1 MRACDLERLELIGI
15 DRSRGFPLFGDYRM
29 VMFGMPSLARLQ
41 KDLIQSLGME
51 KAAIILS
58 RFGYDSGLG
67 IATAISEL
75 YDFDSS
81 EEWLKAGAVLRTM
94 AGLADEEIMEVS
106 IDPEKKMLKM
116 TGRWR
121 DSFESVNWLT
131 QFEPN
136 KSPICHIL
144 ASLSSGFASAV
155 LGSEVLVRETSC
167 RAQGHEYCQFEAR
180 PISAWGLRPE
190 DLQQRFDLE
199 PLEDKLIQLNAALRE
214 AREDLHRQHAEISRL
229 RLLTGQIETD
239 GEIIF
244 RSSAMSRVLTLANK
258 VSPTR
263 SSVLIQG
270 ESGVGK
276 EVMARFIHRRSTHS
290 QDPFLAINCAAL
302 PPGLLES
309 ELFGHV
315 KGAFTGA
322 ESDKKGLFVEAAEGT
337 LFLDE
342 VAELSPEL
350 QAKLLRA
357 LQEKEVR
364 PVGGLTVSPIRA
376 RIVSASNRDLR
387 EMISQGKFRED
398 LYYRLAVF
406 PLFIS
411 PLRERRQD
419 ILILARHFLSNL
431 NKDSSGFSPAAL
443 RCMETYHWPGNV
455 RELSN
460 WVEYAVILAGSEQI
474 MPEHLPLHMSSQ
486 PADPVTVLG
495 ADQPTLEELEN
506 RYIRQVLQNTGNRRN
521 EAAKKLGIST
531 ATLWRRLQQH

>member
-1 MRACDLERLELIGI
+1 LRACDLERLELIGI
-15 DRSRGFPLFGDYRM
+15 DRSTGFPLFGDYRM

-41 KDLIQSLGME
+41 KDLLQSLGIE
-51 KAAIILS
+51 KDAIILS

-75 YDFDSS
+75 YDFDSA

-94 AGLADEEIMEVS
+94 AGLAHEEIVEMS
-106 IDPEKKMLKM
+106 IDTEKKNLKM

-131 QFEPN
+131 HFKTQDAPV
-136 KSPICHIL
+136 CHIL
-144 ASLSSGFASAV
+144 AGLSSGFASAV

-180 PISAWGLRPE
+180 TVSEWGIRPE
-190 DLQQRFDLE
+190 DLQQRFDLT
-199 PLEDKLIQLNAALRE
+199 PLDEKLNQLNAELRQ
-214 AREDLHRQHAEISRL
+214 AREDLHRQNAEISRL
-229 RLLTGQIETD
+229 HLLTGQVETD
-239 GEIIF
+239 SEIIF

-276 EVMARFIHRRSTHS
+276 EVMARFIHRHSTHAN
-290 QDPFLAINCAAL
+290 DPFLAINCAAL

-322 ESDKKGLFVEAAEGT
+322 DSDKKGLFVEAGEGT

-342 VAELSPEL
+342 VAELTPEL

-376 RIVSASNRDLR
+376 RIVSASNRDFWD
-387 EMISQGKFRED
+387 MISKG
-398 LYYRLAVF
+398 
-406 PLFIS
+406 
-411 PLRERRQD
+411 
-419 ILILARHFLSNL
+419 
-431 NKDSSGFSPAAL
+431 
-443 RCMETYHWPGNV
+443 
-455 RELSN
+455 
-460 WVEYAVILAGSEQI
+460 
-474 MPEHLPLHMSSQ
+474 
-486 PADPVTVLG
+486 
-495 ADQPTLEELEN
+495 
-506 RYIRQVLQNTGNRRN
+506 
-521 EAAKKLGIST
+521 
-531 ATLWRRLQQH
+531 

>member
-1 MRACDLERLELIGI
+1 LRACDLERLELIGI
-15 DRSRGFPLFGDYRM
+15 DRSTGFPLFGDYRM

-41 KDLIQSLGME
+41 KDLIQSLGLE
-51 KAAIILS
+51 KDAIILS

-75 YDFDSS
+75 YDFDSA

-94 AGLADEEIMEVS
+94 AGLAHEEIVEMS
-106 IDPEKKMLKM
+106 IDIEKKNLKM
-116 TGRWR
+116 AGRWR

-131 QFEPN
+131 HFKPQDAPV
-136 KSPICHIL
+136 CHIL
-144 ASLSSGFASAV
+144 AGLSSGFASAV

-180 PISAWGLRPE
+180 TVSEWGLRPE
-190 DLQQRFDLE
+190 DLQQRFDLP
-199 PLEDKLIQLNAALRE
+199 PLDEKLIQLNAELRQ
-214 AREDLHRQHAEISRL
+214 AREDLHRQNAEISRL
-229 RLLTGQIETD
+229 RLLTGQVETD

-276 EVMARFIHRRSTHS
+276 EVMARFIHRHSTHAN
-290 QDPFLAINCAAL
+290 DPFLAINCAAL

-322 ESDKKGLFVEAAEGT
+322 DSDKKGLFVEAGEGT

-342 VAELSPEL
+342 VAELTPEL

-431 NKDSSGFSPAAL
+431 NKDSRGFSPAAL
-443 RCMETYHWPGNV
+443 RCMETHLWPGNV

-474 MPEHLPLHMSSQ
+474 MPEHLPLHMSAH
-486 PADPVTVLG
+486 PTDPLTILG
-495 ADQPTLEELEN
+495 ADQPTLVELEN
-506 RYIRQVLQNTGNRRN
+506 RYIRRVLEITGNRRN

-531 ATLWRRLQQH
+531 ATLWRRLQQQ

>member
-1 MRACDLERLELIGI
+1 MRASDLERLELIGI

-51 KAAIILS
+51 KATVILS

-67 IATAISEL
+67 SATAISEL
-75 YDFDSS
+75 YDFDSP
-81 EEWLKAGAVLRTM
+81 EEWLRAGAVLRTM
-94 AGLADEEIMEVS
+94 AGLAHEEIIEVS
-106 IDPEKKMLKM
+106 IDPGKKMLKM

-131 QFEPN
+131 QFAPHET
-136 KSPICHIL
+136 PICHIL

-180 PISAWGLRPE
+180 PMSDWGVSAE
-190 DLQQRFDLE
+190 DIQQRFDIN
-199 PLEDKLIQLNAALRE
+199 PLEEELTQLNAALRQ
-214 AREDLHRQHAEISRL
+214 AREDLHRQNAEISRL
-229 RLLTGQIETD
+229 RLLTRQIETD
-239 GEIIF
+239 EEIIF
-244 RSSAMSRVLTLANK
+244 RSSAMSRILTLAKK

-290 QDPFLAINCAAL
+290 HDPFLAINCAAL

-322 ESDKKGLFVEAAEGT
+322 DSDKKGLFVEAGEGT

-342 VAELSPEL
+342 VAELTPEL

-364 PVGGLTVSPIRA
+364 PVGGLSVSPIRA

-419 ILILARHFLSNL
+419 ILVLARHFLSIFIQ
-431 NKDSSGFSPAAL
+431 DSSGFSPAAL

-460 WVEYAVILAGSEQI
+460 WVEYAVILAGSELI
-474 MPEHLPLHMSSQ
+474 MPEHLPLHMSTQ
-486 PADPVTVLG
+486 PIDPLTVLG
-495 ADQPTLEELEN
+495 ADQPTLEELEK
-506 RYIRQVLQNTGNRRN
+506 RYIRMVLQSTENRRN

-531 ATLWRRLQQH
+531 ATLWRRLQQQ

>member
-41 KDLIQSLGME
+41 KDLIQSLGMDR
-51 KAAIILS
+51 AAVILS

-67 IATAISEL
+67 GATAISEL
-75 YDFDSS
+75 YDFDSP
-81 EEWLKAGAVLRTM
+81 EEWLRAGAVLRTM
-94 AGLADEEIMEVS
+94 AGLAVEEIMEVS
-106 IDPEKKMLKM
+106 IDPAKKMLKM
-116 TGRWR
+116 TGLWR
-121 DSFESVNWLT
+121 DSFESVNWLS
-131 QFEPN
+131 QFKPHDA
-136 KSPICHIL
+136 PICHIL

-155 LGSEVLVRETSC
+155 LGSEVLVREISC
-167 RAQGHEYCQFEAR
+167 RAQGHEYCRFEAR
-180 PISAWGLRPE
+180 PISEWGISAADIQR
-190 DLQQRFDLE
+190 RFDIN
-199 PLEDKLIQLNAALRE
+199 PLKEELAQLNAALGQ
-214 AREDLHRQHAEISRL
+214 ARDDLYRQNAEISRL
-229 RLLTGQIETD
+229 RLLTRQIETN
-239 GEIIF
+239 GEIVF
-244 RSSAMSRVLTLANK
+244 RSAAMSRVLTLAEK

-276 EVMARFIHRRSTHS
+276 EVMARFIHQRSTHS
-290 QDPFLAINCAAL
+290 HAPFLAINCAAL

-322 ESDKKGLFVEAAEGT
+322 ETDKKGLFVEAGEGT

-342 VAELSPEL
+342 VAELTPEL

-419 ILILARHFLSNL
+419 ILILARHFLSTFI
-431 NKDSSGFSPAAL
+431 KDGSGFSPAAV

-460 WVEYAVILAGSEQI
+460 WIEYAVILAGRELI
-474 MPEHLPLHMSSQ
+474 LPEHLPIHMSAQQQGSL
-486 PADPVTVLG
+486 AALS
-495 ADQPTLEELEN
+495 ADQPSLIELEN
-506 RYIRQVLQNTGNRRN
+506 RYIRQVLESTGNRRN

-531 ATLWRRLQQH
+531 ATLWRRLQQS

>member
-1 MRACDLERLELIGI
+1 MRACDLERLELIGFN
-15 DRSRGFPLFGDYRM
+15 RSSGLPLFGDYRM

-67 IATAISEL
+67 LATTISEL
-75 YDFDSS
+75 YDFDSP
-81 EEWLKAGAVLRTM
+81 EEWLRAGAILRTM
-94 AGLADEEIMEVS
+94 AGFANEELIDIS
-106 IDPEKKMLKM
+106 IEPDKKMLKM

-121 DSFESVNWLT
+121 DSFESVNWLS
-131 QFEPN
+131 QFEPHET
-136 KSPICHIL
+136 PICNIL

-155 LGSEVLVRETSC
+155 LGSEVLVREMSC

-180 PISAWGLRPE
+180 PISEWGISA
-190 DLQQRFDLE
+190 DDIHQRFDIN
-199 PLEDKLIQLNAALRE
+199 PLEEELTRLNAALHL
-214 AREDLHRQHAEISRL
+214 AREDLRRQNVEISRL
-229 RLLTGQIETD
+229 RLLTRQAETD

-244 RSSAMSRVLTLANK
+244 RSDAMSRVLTLASK

-276 EVMARFIHRRSTHS
+276 EVMARYIHRHSTHFL
-290 QDPFLAINCAAL
+290 DPFLAINCAAL

-322 ESDKKGLFVEAAEGT
+322 DSNKKGLFVEAGEGT

-342 VAELSPEL
+342 VAELTPEL

-357 LQEKEVR
+357 LQEKEIR
-364 PVGGLTVSPIRA
+364 PVGGLTVSPIHA

-411 PLRERRQD
+411 PLRDRRQD
-419 ILILARHFLSNL
+419 ILVLARHFLSNL
-431 NKDSSGFSPAAL
+431 NPNSSGFSPDAL

-460 WVEYAVILAGSEQI
+460 WVEYAVILAGNERI
-474 MPEHLPLHMSSQ
+474 MPEHLPLHMSNQ
-486 PADPVTVLG
+486 PADPLTILG
-495 ADQPTLEELEN
+495 SDLPTLEELEK
-506 RYIRQVLQNTGNRRN
+506 RYIHLVLQNSANRRN

-531 ATLWRRLQQH
+531 ATLWRRLQHQ

>member
-1 MRACDLERLELIGI
+1 MRASDLERLELLGI

-51 KAAIILS
+51 RAAVILS

-67 IATAISEL
+67 LATTISEL
-75 YDFDSS
+75 YDFDSQ

-94 AGLADEEIMEVS
+94 AGLADEEIIKVS
-106 IDPEKKMLKM
+106 IDSEKNALKM

-121 DSFESVNWLT
+121 DSFESVNWLS
-131 QFEPN
+131 QFKPHE
-136 KSPICHIL
+136 SPICHIL
-144 ASLSSGFASAV
+144 ASLSSGYASAV
-155 LGSEVLVRETSC
+155 LGSEVLVREISC
-167 RAQGHEYCQFEAR
+167 RAQGHKYCQFEAR
-180 PISAWGLRPE
+180 PISEWGISAQDIQR
-190 DLQQRFDLE
+190 RFDIH
-199 PLEDKLIQLNAALRE
+199 PLAEELTQLNAALRQ
-214 AREDLHRQHAEISRL
+214 ARDGLHRQNAEISRL
-229 RLLTGQIETD
+229 RLLAHRIETD
-239 GEIIF
+239 DEIIF
-244 RSSAMSRVLTLANK
+244 RSEAMSRVLTLAKK

-276 EVMARFIHRRSTHS
+276 EVIARFIHRSSTHS
-290 QDPFLAINCAAL
+290 REPFLAINCAAL

-322 ESDKKGLFVEAAEGT
+322 DSGKKGLFVEAGDGT

-364 PVGGLTVSPIRA
+364 PVGGLAVFPIHA
-376 RIVSASNRDLR
+376 RIISASNRDLR
-387 EMISQGKFRED
+387 ELTSEGKFRED
-398 LYYRLAVF
+398 LYYRLAIF

-419 ILILARHFLSNL
+419 ILLLARHFLAKFNQ
-431 NKDSSGFSPAAL
+431 DSRGLSPAAL
-443 RCMETYHWPGNV
+443 RCMETYDWPGNV

-460 WVEYAVILAGSEQI
+460 WVEYAVILAGGEQI
-474 MPEHLPLHMSSQ
+474 LPEHLPLHMSSRSS
-486 PADPVTVLG
+486 DPLTSLG

-506 RYIRQVLQNTGNRRN
+506 RYIRLVLQNTGNRRN

-531 ATLWRRLQQH
+531 ATLWRRLQEH

>member
-15 DRSRGFPLFGDYRM
+15 DRSTGFPLFGDYRM

-41 KDLIQSLGME
+41 KDLLQSLGIE
-51 KAAIILS
+51 KDAIILS

-75 YDFDSS
+75 YDFDSA

-94 AGLADEEIMEVS
+94 AGLAHEEIVEMS
-106 IDPEKKMLKM
+106 IDTEKKNLKM

-131 QFEPN
+131 HFKTQDAPV
-136 KSPICHIL
+136 CHIL
-144 ASLSSGFASAV
+144 AGLSSGFASAV

-180 PISAWGLRPE
+180 TVSEWGIRPE
-190 DLQQRFDLE
+190 DLQQRFDLT
-199 PLEDKLIQLNAALRE
+199 PLDEKLNQLNAELRQ
-214 AREDLHRQHAEISRL
+214 AREDLHRQNAEISRL
-229 RLLTGQIETD
+229 HLLTGQVETD
-239 GEIIF
+239 SEIIF

-276 EVMARFIHRRSTHS
+276 EVMARFIHRHSTHAN
-290 QDPFLAINCAAL
+290 DPFLAINCAAL

-322 ESDKKGLFVEAAEGT
+322 DSDKKGLFVEAGEGT

-342 VAELSPEL
+342 VAELTPEL

-364 PVGGLTVSPIRA
+364 PVGGLTVSPIRS

-419 ILILARHFLSNL
+419 ILILAKHFLSNL

-443 RCMETYHWPGNV
+443 RCMETHLWPGNV

-460 WVEYAVILAGSEQI
+460 WIEYAVILAGNELI
-474 MPEHLPLHMSSQ
+474 LPEHLPLHMSAQ
-486 PADPVTVLG
+486 PPDPLTILG
-495 ADQPTLEELEN
+495 ADQPSLEELEN
-506 RYIRQVLQNTGNRRN
+506 RYIRLVLHNTGNRRN

-531 ATLWRRLQQH
+531 ATLWRRLQQQ